1 MPYRQTERVRRK
13 LAARRDAIL
22 TAAHDIAAESGLQ
35 AVQIV
40 PVSQR
45 AGIAAGTIYRYFP
58 GKTDL
63 VAALIRQIAKADLDA
78 MQAAAAAAPGPLSAL
93 SASIA
98 AFASRALERP
108 RLIWAVLAEPVDPDL
123 GPVQT
128 EFRQQVASFIDRQ
141 LRAAIERKS
150 LPAQDAAV
158 TAAAIIGALVE
169 GLLGPLV
176 PERGTNAHAQREAAQ
191 TLTLFALRGA
201 GVMDAR
207 ARGLVV
213 QATLA
218 EARAS

>member
-1 MPYRQTERVRRK
+1 MPYRQTERVRRR
-13 LAARRDAIL
+13 LSARRDAIL
-22 TAAHDIAAESGLQ
+22 MAAHDIAAESGLQ
-35 AVQIV
+35 GVQIL

-78 MQAAAAAAPGPLSAL
+78 MQAAASAAPGPLSAL
-93 SASIA
+93 SAGIV

-108 RLIWAVLAEPVDPDL
+108 RLIWAALAEPVDPEL

-128 EFRQQVASFIDRQ
+128 EFRQQLAAFIDRQ
-141 LRAAIERKS
+141 LRAAVERKS
-150 LPAQDAAV
+150 LPPQDGV
-158 TAAAIIGALVE
+158 MTAAAIFGALVE
-169 GLLGPLV
+169 GLLGPLIYGGLTS
-176 PERGTNAHAQREAAQ
+176 PQSQREAAQ

-213 QATLA
+213 QTTSTD
-218 EARAS
+218 ARAS